1 MKSWKDVPVKGKFEV
16 LKDSNN
22 NALKIGEIYEYDT
35 SNMLE
40 GDVYDEQGI
49 AYYKVRYKSPYQKSA
64 ANIVKGK
71 EFVYILLTD
80 VKFLKSEYFN
90 KIIFKKL

>member
-1 MKSWKDVPVKGKFEV
+1 MKSWKDVPVKGKLKV

-22 NALKIGEIYEYDT
+22 SALKIGKIYEYDT

-40 GDVYDEQGI
+40 GDTYDEKGI
-49 AYYKVRYKSPYQKSA
+49 AYYKVGYKSPYQKSA
-64 ANIVKGK
+64 ANIIDIMSYS
-71 EFVYILLTD
+71 FILLTD
-80 VKFLKSEYFN
+80 VKFLKPEYFN